1 MARKSSFLVG
11 KTSLSRVGTLIWV
24 LRSVKLSEQLG
35 FQYIERYLF
44 TKFDSSLVQA
54 RIPQNNIH
62 VLSSSLELFV
72 IFFKNLADE
81 ADGNESD
88 EDKGETSW
96 KNSKTEASENA
107 GLPGDNR
114 PQPQSG
120 LPEAQPSPEPEPE
133 KEVSIIFMKNDS

>member
-1 MARKSSFLVG
+1 MLFAKF
-11 KTSLSRVGTLIWV
+11 KRVH
-24 LRSVKLSEQLG
+24 QD
-35 FQYIERYLF
+35 FF

-54 RIPQNNIH
+54 RIPQTYIN
-62 VLSSSLELFV
+62 VCSSSLELFV

-133 KEVSIIFMKNDS
+133 KEVSIIFMNSSSYL

>member
-1 MARKSSFLVG
+1 MLLFAKF
-11 KTSLSRVGTLIWV
+11 KRVH
-24 LRSVKLSEQLG
+24 REFFK
-35 FQYIERYLF
+35 
-44 TKFDSSLVQA
+44 KFDSSLVQA
-54 RIPQNNIH
+54 RIPQININ
-62 VLSSSLELFV
+62 VASSLLELFV
-72 IFFKNLADE
+72 SFFKNLADE

-133 KEVSIIFMKNDS
+133 KEVSNIFLKNDSSL